1 MSRCQ
6 EKRIMLQNLLASIG
20 VLAIIIV
27 TFARMTFQARRRPQE
42 QLARS
47 KTLQTLRRRR
57 PF

>member
-1 MSRCQ
+1 
-6 EKRIMLQNLLASIG
+6 MLQNLLASIG

-27 TFARMTFQARRRPQE
+27 TFARMTFQARRPPQE